1 MEQKETLEAVET
13 KEVTAESVDFQFE
26 TVLNEIYQDFKIMDE
41 HVDAGLDARLKE
53 LLTHT
58 ENELTSEEYMKLM
71 YMEGLKYEQQENKNE
86 KE

>member
-1 MEQKETLEAVET
+1 
-13 KEVTAESVDFQFE
+13 
-26 TVLNEIYQDFKIMDE
+26 MDE

-71 YMEGLKYEQQENKNE
+71 YMEGLKYEQQENKMLHAFVPCAC
-86 KE
+86 